1 MQRLRRQ
8 IARWRLWLVVR
19 WRGRLG
25 VPPQQR
31 RWLRQQ
37 ELEWQRRIGA
47 WGWLRMR
54 QAAVQPFVDLLNK
67 PAGGEAYCGGVV
79 FTDPQRQPQLRHFR
93 GDEAIDRPLIRW
105 ADPHRP
111 LHTHNGRLF
120 WCGPLTFHFGHQI
133 ADFSSR
139 ALLASLDPRSGSL
152 LWVPWRAASRWEELL
167 PWQRSLLNY
176 LNLGNKP
183 HLFATEPLRAREL
196 VVVPQQARMRAA
208 PTLAHLE
215 ALGWCEQQIRPQP
228 ARAVYVSRTRFAACN
243 SADTLVGAF
252 AAERLLEQLLLERGV
267 AVMHPELLTLD
278 EQLAMYR
285 GSDTLIMAEGSAQ
298 HCLELLGFHGE
309 KRVVVICRRPQRP
322 GMEIPLWARFPQ
334 VLYVEALRQQ
344 WRAVDGVAWNGL
356 ALLDWGKVVAAI
368 NPLLEHPLGPS
379 ECRALQQAG
388 DDQLRALAALVP
400 LVAI

>member
-19 WRGRLG
+19 WRGRQG

-37 ELEWQRRIGA
+37 EQEWQHRIGA
-47 WGWLRMR
+47 WGWLRIR

-79 FTDPQRQPQLRHFR
+79 FTDPQCQPQLRHFR

-105 ADPHRP
+105 ADAHR
-111 LHTHNGRLF
+111 LVNTHNGRLF

-139 ALLASLDPRSGSL
+139 VLLASLDPRGGSL
-152 LWVPWRAASRWEELL
+152 LWLPWRAASRWEELL
-167 PWQRSLLNY
+167 PWQRSLLTY
-176 LNLGNKP
+176 LNPGHKP
-183 HLFATEPLRAREL
+183 HLFGSEPLRAREL

-208 PTLAHLE
+208 PSLAHLE

-228 ARAVYVSRTRFAACN
+228 ARVVYVSRTRFAACS

-252 AAERLLEQLLLERGV
+252 AAERLLEQLLQERGV
-267 AVMHPELLTLD
+267 AVVHPETLPLE
-278 EQLAMYR
+278 EQLAVYR
-285 GSDTLIMAEGSAQ
+285 GADALIVAEGSAQ

-309 KRVVVICRRPQRP
+309 KRVVVICRRRQQS
-322 GMEIPLWARFPQ
+322 GMDLPLRARFPQ
-334 VLYVEALRQQ
+334 VLFVEALEQQ

-356 ALLDWGKVVAAI
+356 ALLDWADVVAAI
-368 NPLLEHPLGPS
+368 NPLLDHPLGPS
-379 ECRALQQAG
+379 ECCALQQTG
-388 DDQLRALAALVP
+388 EDQLRALAALVP